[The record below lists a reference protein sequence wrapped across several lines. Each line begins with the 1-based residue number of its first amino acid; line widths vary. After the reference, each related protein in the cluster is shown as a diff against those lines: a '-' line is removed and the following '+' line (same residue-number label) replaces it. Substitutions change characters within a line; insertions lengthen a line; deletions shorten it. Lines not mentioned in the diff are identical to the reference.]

1 VIFSLNAAS
10 AADYARMMQVKPAVF
25 DQVVTRIRD
34 LLDRRGSGPHPVVT
48 VQFLLDQENL
58 RDLPRMYELGRE
70 LGVDRIAVNAV
81 LEIPYDRVEK
91 TRRLDSP
98 DLEQIRPYLEEVLA
112 RDRADKRLFLLFP
125 WPSWNQAIAEIEA
138 SLESP
143 SPDPFPI
150 AESFR
155 EEDGHCFFGWYSAT
169 VRATGEMYPCCM
181 LLNPTYTPIGDTT
194 ADGFATQWRGEGF
207 TRLRGE
213 MRELLLTKGRM
224 LGLRRRYR
232 ALTPACWEP
241 GRCALKNMYFRGD
254 EAFYRELGT
263 ALDEARSRE
272 VRWLGGWAPMRRALD
287 VLAFRV
293 YHGIRARSIEG
304 FKAFR
309 RRLRDRRWRQGWS
322 SRRSVVAEPGAVE
335 KEH

>member
-1 VIFSLNAAS
+1 MGYPGLVMSSTHGWAHVS
-10 AADYARMMQVKPAVF
+10 AARKGE
-25 DQVVTRIRD
+25 T
-34 LLDRRGSGPHPVVT
+34 
-48 VQFLLDQENL
+48 
-58 RDLPRMYELGRE
+58 PRQT
-70 LGVDRIAVNAV
+70 A
-81 LEIPYDRVEK
+81 
-91 TRRLDSP
+91 S
-98 DLEQIRPYLEEVLA
+98 RP
-112 RDRADKRLFLLFP
+112 
-125 WPSWNQAIAEIEA
+125 
-138 SLESP
+138 
-143 SPDPFPI
+143 
-150 AESFR
+150 
-155 EEDGHCFFGWYSAT
+155 
-169 VRATGEMYPCCM
+169 
-181 LLNPTYTPIGDTT
+181 
-194 ADGFATQWRGEGF
+194 RGEGF

-241 GRCALKNMYFRGD
+241 GRCALKNMYFRGH
-254 EAFYRELGT
+254 EVFYRELGT

-322 SRRSVVAEPGAVE
+322 PRRSVVAEPGAVE